1 MSTTQLRWHID
12 APPAAVYAALIDPD
26 AVARW
31 MVPDDMTSR
40 VHHFDAREGGL
51 FRISLT
57 YLSPDAEGES
67 GAHTDTY
74 HGRFVRLVPGELVI
88 ETMEFETEDAAMQGE
103 MTVSFTLSAAGGG
116 TELLALH
123 SDVPPGID
131 PADNETGWRM
141 SLSKLARLVE
151 GGLDGDERH

>member
-40 VHHFDAREGGL
+40 VHHFDARESGL

-57 YLSPDAEGES
+57 YRAPDAAGKS

-88 ETMEFETEDAAMQGE
+88 ETVEFETADPAMRGE
-103 MTVSFTLSAAGGG
+103 MTVSFALSPADGG
-116 TELLALH
+116 TDLLALH
-123 SDVPPGID
+123 SNVPPGID

-141 SLSKLARLVE
+141 SLANLARL
-151 GGLDGDERH
+151 LDGAGRREERH